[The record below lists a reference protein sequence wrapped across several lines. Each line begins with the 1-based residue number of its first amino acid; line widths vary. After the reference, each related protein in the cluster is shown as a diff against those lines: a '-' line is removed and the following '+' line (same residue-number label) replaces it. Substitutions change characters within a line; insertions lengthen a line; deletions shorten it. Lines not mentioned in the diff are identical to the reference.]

1 MSNKKL
7 SATPDEALY
16 VLSMTQIQYYVD
28 YIRKMDD
35 EFKKDP
41 KFYSLE
47 KLEERQQIIENI
59 HYCQTR
65 ISEILNNT
73 TKE

>member
-1 MSNKKL
+1 MPNKKL

-47 KLEERQQIIENI
+47 KIR
-59 HYCQTR
+59 R
-65 ISEILNNT
+65 AT
-73 TKE
+73 TNYWEYTLLPN